1 MWIMGWLKRN
11 KETKGKEREDFIE
24 ESELKINIGSAVK
37 DMVDVKVSIEG
48 IVKQM
53 PFVLFLS
60 VLVILYIANRYQA
73 EKIVRESVR
82 VKKERNELRSEH
94 ISIAAELMQDS
105 KQSLVT
111 KRVNWFQ
118 LGLVE
123 NTEPPI
129 KLLVE
134 KED

>member
-1 MWIMGWLKRN
+1 MGWLKRN

>member
-1 MWIMGWLKRN
+1 MSWFKRN
-11 KETKGKEREDFIE
+11 KDKKGKEREDFVE
-24 ESELKINIGSAVK
+24 EPELKIKIGSAVK
-37 DMVDVKVSIEG
+37 DMVDVKVSVESV
-48 IVKQM
+48 VKQM
-53 PFVLFLS
+53 PYVLFMS
-60 VLVILYIANRYQA
+60 VLIILYIANRYQA

-82 VKKERNELRSEH
+82 VKRERNELRSEH

-111 KRVNWFQ
+111 KRVGWFQ

-123 NTEPPI
+123 NSEPPI